1 MIRRLFLYE
10 GEGFNL
16 HAVLRNIYLIIM
28 SLFSI
33 LMMAAPTP
41 SGLHPLGVA
50 YVSFVQA
57 PMIAIFWTP
66 IFQQTVMNDFE
77 RWERALSFVFTVAG
91 GPIVAG
97 GLILLLNEVR
107 ESKHHSPLLRKHFA
121 YTGIAFALLGGFVFL
136 MGGERL
142 YWVIGV
148 LLFLPIFRYQKV
160 KYLTT
165 DKGLSDV
172 LDEFRTGNAPCIALE
187 ESAGATIESQGD
199 GSTRL
204 KRDILPHRGLSYI
217 TTYTVEDENPLTYSI
232 SQFRLT
238 IAKIVYEPLEDSET
252 IVEQFTTRRLP
263 IAIIL
268 GLYVQ
273 QSYEKTIYQNLGY
286 THKKIENKLLL
297 R

>member
-1 MIRRLFLYE
+1 MIRRIFLYN
-10 GEGFNL
+10 GEKFNL
-16 HAVLRNIYLIIM
+16 RAGLRNIYLLFM
-28 SLFSI
+28 SLFTI
-33 LMMAAPTP
+33 LMMLSPTP
-41 SGLHPLGVA
+41 PSLNPYAVA
-50 YVSFVQA
+50 YVTFAHV
-57 PMIAIFWTP
+57 PMIAVFWTP
-66 IFQQTVMNDFE
+66 IFHKTFLNDFE
-77 RWERALSFVFTVAG
+77 RWERLLSFAFTLVG

-97 GLILLLNEVR
+97 GLILLLNEVQ

-121 YTGIAFALLGGFVFL
+121 YTGIAMALLGGGVL
-136 MGGERL
+136 LVGGEQL
-142 YWVIGV
+142 YWIIGV

-165 DKGLSDV
+165 DKDLSDR

-187 ESAGATIESQGD
+187 ESAGATIDSRKD

-204 KRDILPHRGLSYI
+204 KRDIFPNIGLSY
-217 TTYTVEDENPLTYSI
+217 TNVYAVEDENPLTYSVT
-232 SQFRLT
+232 QFGFT
-238 IAKIVYEPLEDSET
+238 MAKITYESIEESDT

-273 QSYEKTIYQNLGY
+273 QSYEKTIYQDLGY